1 MLGVQQFDHTRF
13 TLTAFSGLYLFGT
26 NLEFSLAKKLLAADP
41 GFFLGGG
48 AALRNDFNLTSYFVC
63 LFVCFFRI
71 LPILESRR
79 SSQGGWG
86 WGAHLL
92 HPSPRSAP

>member
-13 TLTAFSGLYLFGT
+13 SLTAFSGLYLFGT

-63 LFVCFFRI
+63 LFVCLFSQNTAYFREPQVI
-71 LPILESRR
+71 SRGVEVGCAPPTPLP
-79 SSQGGWG
+79 
-86 WGAHLL
+86 
-92 HPSPRSAP
+92 